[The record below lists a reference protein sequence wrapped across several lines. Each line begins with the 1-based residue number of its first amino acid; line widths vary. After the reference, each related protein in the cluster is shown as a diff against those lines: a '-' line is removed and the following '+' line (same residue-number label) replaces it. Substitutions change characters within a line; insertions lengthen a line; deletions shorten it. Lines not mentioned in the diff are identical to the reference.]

1 MASRITVNRLRSLL
15 SERGLPTDGFK
26 PVLIER
32 CRANG
37 VALSGRDD
45 ESAPTPSASP
55 GSGTPNSGWSG
66 PVLAASTAVEGVRP
80 DASCNRAIHPDGP
93 AAPAATTI
101 DGADPTARPGA
112 VGAASSSFSL
122 VAAGQAQ
129 NLSSTFAAPAVP
141 ADTVGLVGE
150 GSPPLSRVGSSPRR
164 APNFK
169 KHEKARLAH
178 ILCTPEVAA
187 GVVTSRGVMSRQQMD
202 ARTSRGA
209 VWVVV
214 VASTFNSSDT
224 FDVLSECADGGINPN
239 LHPHVRTGET
249 LKSKWI
255 DVRCNR
261 FSLLLA
267 GTVLLT
273 SRLSTAG
280 TARDSD
286 ATPCSSFCCFRG
298 FSSLT
303 CGWLVS

>member
-26 PVLIER
+26 PALIER

-93 AAPAATTI
+93 AAPAAATI

-122 VAAGQAQ
+122 VAAG
-129 NLSSTFAAPAVP
+129 
-141 ADTVGLVGE
+141 
-150 GSPPLSRVGSSPRR
+150 SPPPSRVGSSPLR
-164 APNFK
+164 APNFT